1 MEHYG
6 FLSLLI
12 PLLIIAFAILTK
24 DVVVSLLVGVLVA
37 EFIIN
42 DYALLTALVSMLD
55 KLVGLFA
62 EGWITKTIIF
72 ALLVGSIIR
81 LLNESGAVNGFI
93 SYIDKKQK
101 SIDSPKGSL
110 LLAYFLGVVIFIES
124 SITALVAGS
133 VARPLCDKNGVS
145 REKLAFVCDST
156 SAPIC
161 SLIPFNAWGALLLGL
176 IISAIEGGV
185 IEGNGLSLLVHSIL
199 FNFYSLITVML
210 VLIVILF
217 DINIASMKDA
227 KAHKFD
233 DTITNKHN
241 NKSPLLM
248 ILPIVVL
255 IIMVPISLYYTGK
268 GDILEGS
275 GSTSVFYAVLSTLL
289 FIYIY
294 YRVTKTISHKAYFK
308 SLYAG
313 ISDMIPIALILI
325 FAFLIGNVIKEL
337 GTAKYLASMMQGN
350 ISPLFLPM
358 MVFWVSAVMAFATG
372 TSWGT
377 FSIMMP
383 IGLALGA
390 SFDLHLPLV
399 IGAVISG
406 GIFGDHVSPISDTTI
421 ISSMAS
427 GCDHIAHVKTQI
439 PYALISAF
447 LASFLYLFM
456 GILYH

>member
-12 PLLIIAFAILTK
+12 PLLIIALAIITK
-24 DVVVSLLVGVLVA
+24 DVVVSLLVGILVA
-37 EFIIN
+37 YLILHDFN
-42 DYALLTALVSMLD
+42 LLESIVTMLD
-55 KLVGLFA
+55 GFIGLFS

-81 LLNESGAVNGFI
+81 LLNDSGAVGGFI
-93 SYIDKKQK
+93 NYIDRKQK

-110 LLAYFLGVVIFIES
+110 LLAYVLGVIIFIES

-176 IISAIEGGV
+176 IIAAIEGGV
-185 IEGNGLSLLVHSIL
+185 IAGNGLSLLLASIL
-199 FNFYSLITVML
+199 FNFYSLITIVL
-210 VLIVILF
+210 VLIVVLF
-217 DINIASMKDA
+217 DINIGPMKSA
-227 KAHKFD
+227 KPHKLD
-233 DTITNKHN
+233 NKVILKN
-241 NKSPLLM
+241 NQQSPLLM
-248 ILPIVVL
+248 VLPIVVL
-255 IIMVPISLYYTGK
+255 IVMVPISLYYTGK
-268 GDILEGS
+268 GDMLKGS
-275 GSTSVFYAVLSTLL
+275 GSTSVFYAVLTTLA

-294 YRVTKTISHKAYFK
+294 YRLNKVIEHKKYFE

-313 ISDMIPIALILI
+313 ISDMLPIALILLL
-325 FAFLIGNVIKEL
+325 AFLVGDVIKAL
-337 GTAKYLASMMQGN
+337 GTAHYLALMMNGN
-350 ISPLFLPM
+350 IPPFILPM
-358 MVFWVSAVMAFATG
+358 IIFWIASLMAFATG

-390 SFDLHLPLV
+390 TFDLYLPLV
-399 IGAVISG
+399 IGAVVSG

-427 GCDHIAHVKTQI
+427 GCDHISHVKTQI
-439 PYALISAF
+439 PYALTSGG
-447 LASFLYLFM
+447 LASLLFIFTAWIM
-456 GILYH
+456 V